1 MKINLYK
8 DITTLKINSK
18 LVNQLKQNNINSI
31 YELCHYSRIE
41 LGKLGIPNT
50 DINNI
55 MVQLQ
60 LMGLNLKSNH
70 AIRNTLLDK

>member
-1 MKINLYK
+1 MDLYK
-8 DITTLKINSK
+8 DVTTLKINSK
-18 LVNQLKQNNINSI
+18 IANQLKQNNINNI
-31 YELCHYSRIE
+31 YELCHYSRME
-41 LGKLGIPNT
+41 LGELGITNT

-70 AIRNTLLDK
+70 AIKNTLIDK

>member
-1 MKINLYK
+1 MDLYK
-8 DITTLKINSK
+8 DVTTLKINSK
-18 LVNQLKQNNINSI
+18 LANQLKQNNINNI
-31 YELCHYSRIE
+31 YELCHYSRME
-41 LGKLGIPNT
+41 LGELGIPNT

-70 AIRNTLLDK
+70 AIRNTLIDK

>member
-1 MKINLYK
+1 MDLYK
-8 DITTLKINSK
+8 DVATLKINSK
-18 LVNQLKQNNINSI
+18 LANQLKQNNINNI
-31 YELCHYSRIE
+31 YELCHYSRME

-60 LMGLNLKSNH
+60 LLGLNLKSNH
-70 AIRNTLLDK
+70 AIRNTLIDK